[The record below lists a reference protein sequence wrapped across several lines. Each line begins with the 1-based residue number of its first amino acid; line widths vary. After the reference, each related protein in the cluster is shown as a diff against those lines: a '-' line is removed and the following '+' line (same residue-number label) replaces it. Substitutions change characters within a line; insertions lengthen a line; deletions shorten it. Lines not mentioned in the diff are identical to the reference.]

1 MYDEVAKKA
10 TMKYMAENREKLCL
24 NLAKGKK
31 DHYKAY
37 AQTKG
42 MSLTELI
49 ETLLVEDMKQNG
61 YPLPPDKK

>member
-1 MYDEVAKKA
+1 MYDEAAKKA
-10 TMKYMAENREKLCL
+10 TMKYMAEKREKLCL

-31 DHYKAY
+31 DYYKSY
-37 AQTKG
+37 AQTKD